1 MRTMQPACDTM
12 RKPETRSPVVGVHAC
27 LPRRSEAK
35 TGACRSDNL
44 ANRGVEHQRAR
55 HWDKLKLE
63 LQRSAF
69 TLIELCVVLGTITL
83 LALTLLPV
91 LASTRPNTQAT
102 RCLDNLRQLAAGW
115 IMYAG
120 ENDDRVM
127 PYSSWV
133 GFGYLDWTASSLE
146 VEEVLDRWHQI
157 ESQPEWPRADYFKV
171 RGRDQHEYLLKHDL
185 ESDEWNLGRKW

>member
-1 MRTMQPACDTM
+1 MRTMHQPRDTM
-12 RKPETRSPVVGVHAC
+12 RKSERQPPTVGVHA
-27 LPRRSEAK
+27 L
-35 TGACRSDNL
+35 ACPNSM
-44 ANRGVEHQRAR
+44 
-55 HWDKLKLE
+55 LKHE
-63 LQRSAF
+63 LQPSAAF
-69 TLIELCVVLGTITL
+69 TLIELCVVLATIVL
-83 LALTLLPV
+83 FALTLLPV

-102 RCLDNLRQLAAGW
+102 RCLNNLRQLAAGW

-185 ESDEWNLGRKW
+185 ESDEWYLGRQWQEDA